1 MEKFLIAALGNIGA
15 EYQGTRH
22 NAGFD
27 VADAFAAKH
36 GAAFQS
42 GRLADIT
49 EIRYRGKLLIVIK
62 PTTYMNLSGRAV
74 KYWMDKERID
84 AEHILVIM
92 DDIAIPLAKL
102 RLRASGSDGG
112 HNGLK
117 SIQESIGTTAYPRLR
132 FGIGGDY
139 PKGHQVEFVLG
150 KWTDSEL
157 PIVSRKIQASAE
169 VIESFV
175 VRGLPMAMNEANKL
189 DFSPDIV

>member
-15 EYQGTRH
+15 AYQGTRH

-27 VADAFAAKH
+27 VADVFAAKH
-36 GAAFQS
+36 GVAFQS
-42 GRLADIT
+42 GRLADIA

-117 SIQESIGTTAYPRLR
+117 SIQESIGTTTYPRLR
-132 FGIGGDY
+132 FGIGGEY

-150 KWTDSEL
+150 KWADSEL
-157 PIVSRKIQASAE
+157 PIVRRKVQASAE

-189 DFSPDIV
+189 DFGPDMI

>member
-175 VRGLPMAMNEANKL
+175 VRGLPIAMNEANKL
-189 DFSPDIV
+189 DFTPDIV

>member
-1 MEKFLIAALGNIGA
+1 
-15 EYQGTRH
+15 
-22 NAGFD
+22 
-27 VADAFAAKH
+27 VADVFAAKH
-36 GAAFQS
+36 GVAFQS
-42 GRLADIT
+42 GRLADIA

-117 SIQESIGTTAYPRLR
+117 SIQESIGTTTYPRLR
-132 FGIGGDY
+132 FGIGGEY
-139 PKGHQVEFVLG
+139 PKGQQVEFVLG
-150 KWTDSEL
+150 KWADSEL
-157 PIVSRKIQASAE
+157 PIVRRKVQASAE

-189 DFSPDIV
+189 DFGPDMI

>member
-157 PIVSRKIQASAE
+157 PIVSRKIHASAE

-189 DFSPDIV
+189 DFGPDIV

>member
-49 EIRYRGKLLIVIK
+49 EIRYRGKLLVVIK

-157 PIVSRKIQASAE
+157 PMVSRKIQASAE

-189 DFSPDIV
+189 DFGPDIV

>member
-1 MEKFLIAALGNIGA
+1 
-15 EYQGTRH
+15 
-22 NAGFD
+22 
-27 VADAFAAKH
+27 
-36 GAAFQS
+36 
-42 GRLADIT
+42 
-49 EIRYRGKLLIVIK
+49 
-62 PTTYMNLSGRAV
+62 
-74 KYWMDKERID
+74 MDKERID

-189 DFSPDIV
+189 DFGPDIV

>member
-117 SIQESIGTTAYPRLR
+117 SIQESIGTTVYPRLR

-157 PIVSRKIQASAE
+157 PMVSRKIQASAE

-189 DFSPDIV
+189 DFGPDIV

>member
-157 PIVSRKIQASAE
+157 PMVSRKIQASAE

>member
-84 AEHILVIM
+84 ADHILVIM

-157 PIVSRKIQASAE
+157 PMVSRKIQASAE

-189 DFSPDIV
+189 DFGPDIV

>member
-117 SIQESIGTTAYPRLR
+117 SIQENIGTTAYPRLR

>member
-74 KYWMDKERID
+74 KYWMEKERID
-84 AEHILVIM
+84 ADHILVIM

-189 DFSPDIV
+189 DFGPDIV

>member
-189 DFSPDIV
+189 DFGPDIV